1 MESSLRN
8 ILHSNEPSYD
18 SSTLHTGHL
27 PAAVQQNGAFIG
39 SLEAETALTESRK
52 RPAARKSSYPRKR
65 AIQACQKCRV
75 RRTKCNNAR
84 PSCSSCLSIGAEC
97 TYSEGDHS
105 TFDSAS
111 LAILDKLNTL
121 EELLRAGNGQAQIAA
136 AVSSTVADSPSRGVL
151 SRLKSLNSPSL
162 ERSKDAAPC
171 HMNIEGVLSWS
182 VFDDVSPNLDLKGL
196 LNSSHGANQNLS
208 MAAEF
213 DEQVAEEELVAHF
226 MNNVFIYN
234 PVLEEA
240 KIQRYMRDARFNGI
254 GWDAQSCLLL
264 LIYAHGSIGPFDA
277 GPQQDASSFRA
288 SPQFRQ
294 AESYFSAAQKR
305 MGHLLCRTGVLEAQC
320 FFLAGVY
327 LMATLRPM
335 EAWKMFVQALAC
347 CQAFYTE
354 KESPEVDREGEQ
366 RLRESIYWTCF
377 KSELELRLELNVSE
391 TSIWDLTYPAFFPSP
406 PEGLRSQR
414 EIVWYFYLAE
424 IALRRL
430 GNRILNFIYDSKATS
445 SLSNAAE
452 STLGFEQQA
461 SDWIRSLPQAL
472 ELDVPSVG
480 EESELHQ
487 SLKFILK
494 GHLLDCYEMMY
505 WPFIVSAVN
514 YDTPERTPT
523 ISSDSMD
530 AFVHKALVVCVERI
544 EKNEQGFFYR
554 HHGTWLMLRSCT
566 RSAFVLLGA
575 ARREKLTLLMP
586 DRWRQAVEK
595 VMEMLRYWRRESR
608 DVEDRLRLVETLLAG
623 LSFTDPRVLNK
634 VDTFSSSGPL
644 S

>member
-1 MESSLRN
+1 MMVMESSLRD
-8 ILHSNEPSYD
+8 ILHATEPTYE

-27 PAAVQQNGAFIG
+27 PKPDDG
-39 SLEAETALTESRK
+39 SLVPHEGQHGPTDSRK
-52 RPAARKSSYPRKR
+52 RPATRIKSSYPRKR

-75 RRTKCNNAR
+75 RRTKCNNER
-84 PSCSSCLSIGAEC
+84 PACSSCLSIGAEC
-97 TYSEGDHS
+97 TYTEGDHS

-111 LAILDKLNTL
+111 LAILDKLNTI
-121 EELLRAGNGQAQIAA
+121 EELLK
-136 AVSSTVADSPSRGVL
+136 STNERRSATVTPGSADGDARGTL

-162 ERSKDAAPC
+162 ERAKGTAPF

-182 VFDDVSPNLDLKGL
+182 VFDDLSPNLDLKGL
-196 LNSSHGANQNLS
+196 LNSTSHVLPNLS
-208 MAAEF
+208 VGTEI
-213 DEQVAEEELVAHF
+213 DEQIGEETLVARF

-240 KIQRYMRDARFNGI
+240 KIHRYMRDARFNGI

-264 LIYAHGSIGPFDA
+264 LIYAHGSIVGPFD
-277 GPQQDASSFRA
+277 GGHQPDAASFR
-288 SPQFRQ
+288 STPQFKQ
-294 AESYFSAAQKR
+294 AESFFLAAQKR
-305 MGHLLCRTGVLEAQC
+305 MGPLLCRTGVLEAQC

-354 KESPEVDREGEQ
+354 KESPNTENEGEQ

-391 TSIWDLTYPAFFPSP
+391 TSVWDLTYPAFFPSP
-406 PEGLRSQR
+406 PDGLRSQR

-430 GNRILNFIYDSKATS
+430 GNRILNYIYDTKIKAAN
-445 SLSNAAE
+445 SLADMAD

-461 SDWIRSLPQAL
+461 ADWLRSLPQAL
-472 ELDVPSVG
+472 DLDSPSVG
-480 EESELHQ
+480 EEGELHH

-505 WPFIVSAVN
+505 WPFIVVAVN
-514 YDTPERTPT
+514 YDTPDPEDSGNASAT
-523 ISSDSMD
+523 ITKVMLDS
-530 AFVHKALVVCVERI
+530 FIQKALAVCVERI
-544 EKNEQGFFYR
+544 EKNEQGFYYR

-566 RSAFVLLGA
+566 RSAFVLLAA
-575 ARREKLTLLMP
+575 ARLEKLTTLMP
-586 DRWRQAVEK
+586 ERWRLAVEK
-595 VMEMLRYWRRESR
+595 VLDMLRFWRRESR
-608 DVEDRLRLVETLLAG
+608 DVEDRLRLVETLLEG
-623 LSFTDPRVLNK
+623 VTYNGHGTR
-634 VDTFSSSGPL
+634 
-644 S
+644 

>member
-8 ILHSNEPSYD
+8 ILHTNEPPPTYGF
-18 SSTLHTGHL
+18 STLCAGHL
-27 PAAVQQNGAFIG
+27 PANPPNNSNGSVLG
-39 SLEAETALTESRK
+39 RTMEAENALSNSRK
-52 RPAARKSSYPRKR
+52 RPVTRIKSSYPRKR

-97 TYSEGDHS
+97 IYSEGDHS

-111 LAILDKLNTL
+111 LAILDKLNTI
-121 EELLRAGNGQAQIAA
+121 EELLRGSNHRSSGSAA
-136 AVSSTVADSPSRGVL
+136 APSSTDGDSRGTL
-151 SRLKSLNSPSL
+151 SRLKSLDSPSL
-162 ERSKDAAPC
+162 ERTKDATPC
-171 HMNIEGVLSWS
+171 YMNIEGVLSWS
-182 VFDDVSPNLDLKGL
+182 VFDDLSPNLDLKGL
-196 LNSSHGANQNLS
+196 LNAPSPGPGGNVSMVSNLDDH
-208 MAAEF
+208 F
-213 DEQVAEEELVAHF
+213 VEEDLVAQF

-240 KIQRYMRDARFNGI
+240 KIHRYMRDARLNGI

-264 LIYAHGSIGPFDA
+264 LIYAHGSIVGPFD
-277 GPQQDASSFRA
+277 GGHQPDASSFRQ
-288 SPQFRQ
+288 SFSFKQ
-294 AESYFSAAQKR
+294 AESFFSAAQKR
-305 MGHLLCRTGVLEAQC
+305 MGLLLCRTGVLEAQC

-347 CQAFYTE
+347 CQAFYME
-354 KESPEVDREGEQ
+354 KESPESDREGEQ

-391 TSIWDLTYPAFFPSP
+391 TSVWDLTYPAFFPSP

-430 GNRILNFIYDSKATS
+430 GNRILNFIYDTKANS
-445 SLSNAAE
+445 NLSTMAE

-461 SDWIRSLPQAL
+461 ADWIRSLPQAL
-472 ELDVPSVG
+472 DLEAPSLG
-480 EESELHQ
+480 EESEVRH

-505 WPFIVSAVN
+505 WPFIVVAVN
-514 YDTPERTPT
+514 YDNPERTST
-523 ISSDSMD
+523 ISGGTMES
-530 AFVHKALVVCVERI
+530 FVHKALVVCVERI

-566 RSAFVLLGA
+566 RSALVLLAA
-575 ARREKLTLLMP
+575 ARLEKLSLLMP
-586 DRWRQAVEK
+586 DRWRQAIEK
-595 VMEMLRYWRRESR
+595 VIEMLKFWRRESR
-608 DVEDRLRLVETLLAG
+608 DVEDRLRLVETLLDC
-623 LSFTDPRVLNK
+623 L
-634 VDTFSSSGPL
+634 TFGNHRAPL
-644 S
+644 R

>member
-1 MESSLRN
+1 M
-8 ILHSNEPSYD
+8 
-18 SSTLHTGHL
+18 
-27 PAAVQQNGAFIG
+27 
-39 SLEAETALTESRK
+39 EAENVLNDSRK
-52 RPAARKSSYPRKR
+52 RPATRIKSSYPRKR

-84 PSCSSCLSIGAEC
+84 PTCSSCMSIGAEC

-111 LAILDKLNTL
+111 LAILDKLNTI
-121 EELLRAGNGQAQIAA
+121 EELLRAPSARTQVVPAA
-136 AVSSTVADSPSRGVL
+136 PSNTADSPSRGVL

-162 ERSKDAAPC
+162 ERSKDATPC

-196 LNSSHGANQNLS
+196 LNSSNGATQNLS
-208 MAAEF
+208 IVTEF
-213 DEQVAEEELVAHF
+213 DEHVAEEELVARF

-240 KIQRYMRDARFNGI
+240 KIHRYMRDARFNGI
-254 GWDAQSCLLL
+254 AWDAQSCLLL
-264 LIYAHGSIGPFDA
+264 LIYAHGSIVGPFD
-277 GPQQDASSFRA
+277 GGHQQDASSFRS
-288 SPQFRQ
+288 SPQFKQ
-294 AESYFSAAQKR
+294 AELYFSAAQKR

-354 KESPEVDREGEQ
+354 KESPEADREGEQ

-445 SLSNAAE
+445 SMSNAAE
-452 STLGFEQQA
+452 STVGFEQQA
-461 SDWIRSLPQAL
+461 ADWIRSLPQAL
-472 ELDVPSVG
+472 DLEAPSVG
-480 EESELHQ
+480 EESDLHH

-505 WPFIVSAVN
+505 WPFIVAAVN

-523 ISSDSMD
+523 ISTESMD
-530 AFVHKALVVCVERI
+530 SFVHKALVVCVERI

-566 RSAFVLLGA
+566 RSAFVLLAA
-575 ARREKLTLLMP
+575 ARLEKLTLLMP
-586 DRWRQAVEK
+586 DRWREAVEK
-595 VMEMLRYWRRESR
+595 VIEMLRFWRRESK

-623 LSFTDPRVLNK
+623 LTFSDPRVL
-634 VDTFSSSGPL
+634 
-644 S
+644 